1 MGNEEYNDNMITTDN
16 ILMNIVYIG
25 KKEIY
30 TNNKLVIIKKNKIT
44 EYISFVLDYLDL
56 IIYDNNLSDE
66 FESFMRHLK
75 LFKLI
80 IINKTIQ

>member
-56 IIYDNNLSDE
+56 IINDNNLSDE
-66 FESFMRHLK
+66 FESFMRHL
-75 LFKLI
+75 
-80 IINKTIQ
+80 TIYSKN

>member
-1 MGNEEYNDNMITTDN
+1 MLKN
-16 ILMNIVYIG
+16 ILIYIG

-56 IIYDNNLSDE
+56 IINDNNLSDE
-66 FESFMRHLK
+66 FESFMRHL
-75 LFKLI
+75 
-80 IINKTIQ
+80 TIYSKN